1 MPLPASKPLTS
12 STFSVV
18 QTVVTHA
25 PRLFKSWT
33 AVHLRHAALGSEGL
47 RACAVPGRDRDRDRD
62 QLVAENLHGIQDAV
76 IGDLGSTQDPDLQ
89 RGRGP
94 TSTAEPSQRL
104 ARWPPGF

>member
-12 STFSVV
+12 PTFSVA
-18 QTVVTHA
+18 QTAVTQA

-33 AVHLRHAALGSEGL
+33 AVHLRRAALGSEGL
-47 RACAVPGRDRDRDRD
+47 RASTVPGRDRD

-94 TSTAEPSQRL
+94 LPPLLSPSQRL
-104 ARWPPGF
+104 ALRSPEF